1 MDCSLTAVGA
11 EAFAKMFTD
20 HRGTWMPHLAKL
32 SLGYNRYRCRG
43 QAAGATWC
51 HVVQRGTTW
60 CHVVP
65 RGTTWCHVVRRGAT
79 QHTVAGEGPN
89 RNRTLAFSVVVWEQ
103 RCHICTGTV
112 HAPS

>member
-43 QAAGATWC
+43 QTAGATWC
-51 HVVQRGTTW
+51 N
-60 CHVVP
+60 VVP
-65 RGTTWCHVVRRGAT
+65 RGAT

>member
-43 QAAGATWC
+43 QTAGATWC
-51 HVVQRGTTW
+51 HVVPRSTPWREKDRIGTGLWPAVSW
-60 CHVVP
+60 C
-65 RGTTWCHVVRRGAT
+65 GNNAAT
-79 QHTVAGEGPN
+79 SAPGLGSTAGCAG
-89 RNRTLAFSVVVWEQ
+89 L
-103 RCHICTGTV
+103 H
-112 HAPS
+112 